1 MDNKDLPLVVAEI
14 LIEMHEVRTDIKEMR
29 NDISD
34 LRKDMN
40 GMRGD
45 IGEMRGDISELRGEM
60 KGLRTQM
67 NYVGTQIGGLVNQ
80 MERNRVDAR
89 QDTERLIHAMSVN
102 MGQLVNHQ
110 VDSRIAI
117 KDHETRITRPEP
129 EQDE

>member
-29 NDISD
+29 GDIKD
-34 LRKDMN
+34 LRKDVN
-40 GMRGD
+40 EMRGD
-45 IGEMRGDISELRGEM
+45 IGEMRDEM

-80 MERNRVDAR
+80 MERNRVDAK

-102 MGQLVNHQ
+102 MGQLVSHQ

-117 KDHETRITRPEP
+117 KDHETRIGRL
-129 EQDE
+129 EQGE

>member
-40 GMRGD
+40 G
-45 IGEMRGDISELRGEM
+45 MRGDISELRGEM

-102 MGQLVNHQ
+102 MGQLVTDVTHG
-110 VDSRIAI
+110 VG
-117 KDHETRITRPEP
+117 
-129 EQDE
+129 